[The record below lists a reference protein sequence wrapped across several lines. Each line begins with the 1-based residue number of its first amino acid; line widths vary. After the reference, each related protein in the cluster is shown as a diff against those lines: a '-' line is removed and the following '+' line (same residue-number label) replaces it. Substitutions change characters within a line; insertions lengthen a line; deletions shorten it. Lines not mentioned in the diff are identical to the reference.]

1 MFSRFAL
8 TIWRASTDAFSY
20 VADFARRTTG
30 AGLGYLYAL
39 SVTLAFFGLLP
50 FAIGLAVVA
59 PSLDTFAQN
68 QLTVL
73 QRWYPDEL
81 VLTLSGGILSTNVQE
96 PYALDLP
103 SEWGKMEEDGPAH
116 AIVIDTSASVDDF
129 AARDTAVL
137 LTRTAAVVKD
147 DNGVRTFDYAEADGA
162 NLTVNE
168 ALVTEV
174 TTGLSG
180 YAPMLPWIAGGLVLA
195 LLLVLPWIG
204 GGFMW
209 LGSLFFLLWA
219 TVITW
224 IVSAIVGRGHRY
236 GELYR
241 LGLFGITNSALL
253 SFALAMT
260 SLPLGWATYLLFFA
274 WMTYVI
280 VQFPRRASASVAPL
294 PPAATK
300 KSAPKKLVAKKPTAK
315 KPRAK

>member
-1 MFSRFAL
+1 MLSRFAS

-20 VADFARRTTG
+20 VADFSRRTTG
-30 AGLGYLYAL
+30 AGLGYFYAL

-59 PSLDTFAQN
+59 PSLETFARN
-68 QLTVL
+68 QLAVA

-81 VLTLSGGILSTNVQE
+81 VLTLSGGVLSTNVQE

-103 SEWGKMEEDGPAH
+103 SEWGTMEEDGPAH
-116 AIVIDTSASVDDF
+116 VIVIDTSASVDDF

-137 LTRTAAVVKD
+137 LTRTSAVVKD
-147 DNGVRTFDYAEADGA
+147 DNGVRTFDYAEADEG
-162 NLTVNE
+162 NLVVNE
-168 ALVTEV
+168 KLVFDAV
-174 TTGLSG
+174 TGLSA
-180 YAPMLPWIAGGLVLA
+180 YTSMLPWIAWGLVLA
-195 LLLVLPWIG
+195 LLLVLPWIV

-224 IVSAIVGRGHRY
+224 IFSSIVGRGHRY

-241 LGLFGITNSALL
+241 LGLFGVTNSALL
-253 SFALAMT
+253 SFALTMT
-260 SLPLGWATYLLFFA
+260 SLSLGWATYVLFFG
-274 WMTYVI
+274 WMAYVI

-300 KSAPKKLVAKKPTAK
+300 KGIAPIAK
-315 KPRAK
+315 KPRPKTVKGK